1 MTTEEKPSASPA
13 PAPFHEKEA
22 RTRGQR
28 SLFINVLL
36 MFLVSIVVFA
46 VASYFFLVPK
56 IAVQDL
62 RLLQLQQRINI
73 IEDDLADLAA
83 EADSDTAATPPAPEP
98 APKPADAQPAGA
110 QPGGAPGAAAPDT
123 AKGPAAR

>member
-13 PAPFHEKEA
+13 PNPLHEKEVRA
-22 RTRGQR
+22 RGQR

-73 IEDDLADLAA
+73 LEEDLADLAA
-83 EADSDTAATPPAPEP
+83 DADSDTAATPPAPEP

-110 QPGGAPGAAAPDT
+110 PGAPGAAAPDT
-123 AKGPAAR
+123 AKGPAVR